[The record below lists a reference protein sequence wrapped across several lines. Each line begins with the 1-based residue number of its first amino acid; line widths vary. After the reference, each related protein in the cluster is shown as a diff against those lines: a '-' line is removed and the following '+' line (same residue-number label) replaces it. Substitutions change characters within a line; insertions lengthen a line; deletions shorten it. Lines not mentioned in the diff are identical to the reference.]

1 MSFRL
6 ILELEPSRGPDLKR
20 VLRQIEIYGPLAD
33 ALLVPDNHLGIP
45 ALSSLAI
52 ALEVRNQGFKPIMVI
67 NARDR
72 NLLRLRSELITLR
85 AYGIDEVL
93 FVRGDRVTDVE
104 YGITV
109 RQMLKEDV
117 GGEISRGVVAT
128 VGKPIRWRGEADF
141 LVTKLAFGRS
151 KAGYWRE
158 AQGFPHPV
166 YCGVIALPDL
176 EWAERALANIPDLDV
191 PPGYLEAFRND
202 GEHGFRAA
210 IAELDELMASG
221 VDGAHIVVPK
231 GWRRFSEML
240 EQWVAGK
247 S

>member
-1 MSFRL
+1 MNFRL

-20 VLRQIEIYGPLAD
+20 VLRQIEIYGPLAH

-45 ALSSLAI
+45 ALSSLAL
-52 ALEVRNQGFKPIMVI
+52 ALEIRNQGFKPIMVI

-93 FVRGDRVTDVE
+93 LVRGDRVPDVE
-104 YGITV
+104 YGLSV
-109 RQMLKEDV
+109 RQMLEENV
-117 GGEISRGVVAT
+117 AGEIKRGVVANI
-128 VGKPIRWRGEADF
+128 GKPLRWRRGADF

-176 EWAERALANIPDLDV
+176 EWAQRALANIPDLDV
-191 PPGYLEAFRND
+191 PAGYLEAFRND

-210 IAELDELMASG
+210 ISELDELRASG
-221 VDGAHIVVPK
+221 IDGAHIVVPK

-240 EQWVAGK
+240 EEWVASK